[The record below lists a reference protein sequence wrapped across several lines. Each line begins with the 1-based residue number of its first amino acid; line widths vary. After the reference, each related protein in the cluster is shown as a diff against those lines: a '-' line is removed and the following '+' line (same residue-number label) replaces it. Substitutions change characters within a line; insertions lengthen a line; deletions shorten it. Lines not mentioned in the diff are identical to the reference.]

1 MRFLMMR
8 LLKILRYNIFWTLC
22 IDKNKG
28 IDYYYA
34 MKKVMS
40 IPIFYV

>member
-1 MRFLMMR
+1 MMR

-34 MKKVMS
+34 M
-40 IPIFYV
+40 